1 MKSLARNTKGF
12 TLIELLVVVII
23 IGIIAVIAVPVFLN
37 QRKSAWRATV
47 ISDVTNAQ
55 LVTETAS
62 TGTNG
67 VIDGMAFKTGVNGEP
82 LTITAAGTTYESTVS
97 PGNTVTEA
105 IGKTANGAVCYL
117 ITGKNA
123 NLGEYSYSKSSVVNA
138 ADCVVSET
146 THYTNKTI
154 TLTTY
159 AQGHLYRGHIYTK
172 EVPSGTEQISGWTDG
187 FTFNDAHGYTASRSY
202 QGSGQSYTLKPGE
215 NVDITG
221 YTDDGSH
228 TIDGIT
234 KGDDVSLLIP
244 VNAWIDSKGK
254 QIDTRTFFAG
264 VEGITGGT
272 WQQNASKTEYVVY
285 NGGTWDGGD
294 IVLRL
299 TNGASIT
306 WKVGE

>member
-23 IGIIAVIAVPVFLN
+23 IGTIAVIAVPVFLN

-272 WQQNASKTEYVVY
+272 W
-285 NGGTWDGGD
+285 
-294 IVLRL
+294 
-299 TNGASIT
+299 
-306 WKVGE
+306 